1 MKTKKKS
8 KKMVGRS
15 ALMASLIVA
24 AITGVTPA
32 FAAATS
38 DNITSQAGP
47 VTIGAD
53 QTRYLKTTNVTIGAL
68 TVTGTD
74 GATGQ
79 LHIGRNIVGGVDKAQ
94 PNSTLTTDN
103 MTIERFGS
111 VEVTNNS
118 TLNIKAMDPTVAGT
132 LELSNGTVRIADGAG
147 TLYLVGGDKTSSIAP
162 GQLYASAGI
171 NTVDGSVQLGG
182 IGKGSGKVLVNDG
195 ALLTINKD
203 LLIHKEGLVDVSGT
217 LVVKG
222 NTKGFGETAL
232 EQGKIDIQSGG
243 QMTAKKSDFLTDA
256 YGKAIKVVIEND
268 GTLYLNT
275 KDNYTKDQLAAAIA
289 ALKGTGTGT
298 VNFLG
303 GALVGGNPG
312 DAPVIVDATGSVDT
326 VFLGNTVKLSTDT
339 ISADIGAKT
348 LDTTAGTVVKV
359 GDGSLQLTGNG
370 GELITGTAKGN
381 VEITDA
387 AGSLNLGV
395 AGNDSAQG
403 GHLSSITMTVD
414 GDVNVTDG
422 IFSTDKL
429 TASAGTITVASEGK
443 TTSFSS
449 AATDLSGTAR
459 MNVLQDSTAYLG
471 TLKSSTGSSILVDPA
486 IVVVKDIEASG
497 LGADFIIGLGG
508 NVVIGDTNA
517 NWMIDSMSDLGVKSM
532 QEDTSVLAV
541 RKTVTMATGGV
552 IYLDPTVTMNSSG
565 DPVVGTTPVTPAH
578 GLTFNNGSLVI
589 ADMENLKDG
598 VIFDLTN
605 SDKKTAFIDDGA
617 KLYLAGLKFK
627 NNGQSLIKGA
637 DTDGI
642 TTGTDGTGWTGEN
655 GLVDPDAML
664 NASFNP
670 TDGKLTVTINKASD
684 VLHGMSSDTN
694 GLMDEVWRT
703 SENSVNSLNAG
714 KKLVSRAADSNYM
727 TPTEGARVVEGA
739 ARMAVV
745 GATQQM
751 AFATSNAATAAATQ
765 RTSMANPMA
774 NSSGTLTALV
784 REEGSQQWKAEN
796 TGLSA
801 GNGLKNGAALWI
813 MPLYQNMNAW
823 NMKAD
828 NFNTGY
834 SANFGGVALG
844 GDYTFADAFRVGL
857 ALNIGGGF
865 AESNGDFAKTEN
877 NFNFWGIN
885 LYGGWAQNNFAVTAD
900 VGYTSTFNDVK
911 QDTPLNLG
919 MSEFKTDMYSY
930 AITAG
935 LRGEYKV
942 QTDYVD
948 IIPHI
953 AARYTNLHSD
963 DYKIKSGGE
972 TVFKGEAIDQ
982 SIWTFPIGVAF
993 SKDVDMSNGWTF
1005 KPQLDLAVI
1014 PAAGDIAAKSKVK
1027 IPGNSVT
1034 ADLESNIIDGISYQ
1048 GALGFDMYKDNI
1060 AFGINYTIQA
1070 SEHTTGHG
1078 VQATVRYEF

>member
-32 FAAATS
+32 FAADNMSLSSTTDYAIVKAPTDGAVGTYLATS
-38 DNITSQAGP
+38 
-47 VTIGAD
+47 
-53 QTRYLKTTNVTIGAL
+53 NVTIGKKL
-68 TVTGTD
+68 TVQNLGN
-74 GATGQ
+74 
-79 LHIGRNIVGGVDKAQ
+79 LHIGKGADLQKAQ
-94 PNSTLTTDN
+94 QSTLTTDN
-103 MTIERFGS
+103 MTIEAGGA
-111 VEVTNNS
+111 VEVSNNS
-118 TLNIKAMDPTVAGT
+118 TLNIVKDYPLVAGT
-132 LELSNGTVRIADGAG
+132 LTLNNGTVNIMGGEG
-147 TLYLVGGDKTSSIAP
+147 TLQIAGNTGKLDVTGGVNAIQGSLLVGEDSKNAP
-162 GQLYASAGI
+162 GVTGTG
-171 NTVDGSVQLGG
+171 TVDIAAGARLN
-182 IGKGSGKVLVNDG
+182 ITKNLTVNNG
-195 ALLTINKD
+195 TVNN
-203 LLIHKEGLVDVSGT
+203 SGT
-217 LVVKG
+217 LVVDGTTSGLSTGTIEIK
-222 NTKGFGETAL
+222 
-232 EQGKIDIQSGG
+232 SGG
-243 QMTAKKSDFLTDA
+243 QMTAKKSDFVDGTTN
-256 YGKAIKVVIEND
+256 KVIGAVVKNE
-268 GTLYLNT
+268 GTLYLNM
-275 KDNYTKDQLAAAIA
+275 
-289 ALKGTGTGT
+289 TGTYTDTDIANAQTAIKKADGST
-298 VNFLG
+298 ASNVAFLG
-303 GALVGGNPG
+303 GTLVDNNGVAK
-312 DAPVIVDATGSVDT
+312 DVIVTAGTGSIA
-326 VFLGNTVKLSTDT
+326 LGNKAVLADSSTAIT
-339 ISADIGAKT
+339 ATIGAKT
-348 LDTTAGTVVKV
+348 LEVTTGTKV
-359 GDGSLQLTGNG
+359 EVSTGKLQLTGNG
-370 GELITGTAKGN
+370 GELITGSAAGN
-381 VEITDA
+381 VAISGTNGTLD
-387 AGSLNLGV
+387 LGI
-395 AGNDSAQG
+395 AGNEAPQG
-403 GHLSSITMTVD
+403 GHLSSINMTAA
-414 GDVNVTDG
+414 GKVNVTDG
-422 IFSTDKL
+422 IFTTDKL
-429 TASAGTITVASEGK
+429 TASAGTITVKSEGK
-443 TTSFSS
+443 TTVF
-449 AATDLSGTAR
+449 AADETSLSGSAH
-459 MNVLQDSTAYLG
+459 MDILHSTANLG
-471 TLKSSTGSSILVDPA
+471 TLKSTTGSSILIDPA
-486 IVVVKDIEASG
+486 TVVIEKIDATTG
-497 LGADFIIGLGG
+497 LGADVLVGLGG
-508 NVVIGDTNA
+508 NLVIGDTNA
-517 NWMIDSMSDLGVKSM
+517 NWMLDRMSDLGVKPQ
-532 QEDTSVLAV
+532 QENTSVLAV
-541 RKTVTMATGGV
+541 RETVKLAAGGA
-552 IYLDPTVTMNSSG
+552 IYLDPTVTKA
-565 DPVVGTTPVTPAH
+565 TTPLPTPAH
-578 GLTFNNGSLVI
+578 GLTFNAGSLVI

-598 VIFDLTN
+598 VIFDISKAT
-605 SDKKTAFIDDGA
+605 DKTAIINDGA
-617 KLYLAGLKFK
+617 KLYLTGLKFK
-627 NNGQSLIKGA
+627 NDGQQLIKGA
-637 DTDGI
+637 NPGGI
-642 TTGTDGTGWTGEN
+642 TMGPDGTGWTGEN
-655 GLVDPDAML
+655 GMEDSDIML
-664 NASFNP
+664 NAGFNP
-670 TDGKLTVTINKASD
+670 SDGTLTVTINKASD

-751 AFATSNAATAAATQ
+751 AFAASNAATSAATQ

>member
-47 VTIGAD
+47 VTISAD

-103 MTIERFGS
+103 MTIELFGS

-118 TLNIKAMDPTVAGT
+118 TLNIKAMDPTVSGT
-132 LELSNGTVRIADGAG
+132 LKLNNGTVRIADGKG
-147 TLYLVGGDKTSSIAP
+147 TLYLVGGDRTKNVDP
-162 GQLYASAGI
+162 GTLHASGGI

-203 LLIHKEGLVDVSGT
+203 LLIHKEGLVEVSGT

-222 NTKGFGETAL
+222 NTEGFGKSAAD
-232 EQGKIDIQSGG
+232 QGTIDIKSGG
-243 QMTAKKSDFLTDA
+243 QMTAKKDDFLTGASVKDIDA
-256 YGKAIKVVIEND
+256 VVNND

-275 KDNYTKDQLAAAIA
+275 KNNYTQKQLDDAIA
-289 ALKGTGTGT
+289 ALKGTGT

-303 GALVGGNPG
+303 GALV
-312 DAPVIVDATGSVDT
+312 DADGKLEVVEAEGTDIK
-326 VFLGNTVKLSTDT
+326 VFLGNQVKLTNTAITGTIGANTLVTASTDT
-339 ISADIGAKT
+339 EVT
-348 LDTTAGTVVKV
+348 VTTGK
-359 GDGSLQLTGNG
+359 LQLTGNG
-370 GELITGTAKGN
+370 NDLITGGTNK
-381 VEITDA
+381 VVISST
-387 AGSLNLGV
+387 GSLDLGV
-395 AGNDSAQG
+395 AGNDADQG
-403 GHLSSITMTVD
+403 GHLSSIDMTAA
-414 GDVNVTDG
+414 GKVNVTDG
-422 IFSTDKL
+422 IFTTDKL
-429 TASAGTITVASEGK
+429 TASAGTITVKSEGK
-443 TTSFSS
+443 TTVF
-449 AATDLSGTAR
+449 AADETSLSGSAH
-459 MNVLQDSTAYLG
+459 MDILHSTANLG
-471 TLKSSTGSSILVDPA
+471 TLKSTTGSSILIDPA
-486 IVVVKDIEASG
+486 TVVIEKIDATTG
-497 LGADFIIGLGG
+497 LGADVLVGLGG
-508 NVVIGDTNA
+508 NLVIGDTNA
-517 NWMIDSMSDLGVKSM
+517 NWMLDRMSDLGVKP
-532 QEDTSVLAV
+532 QQKNTSVLAV
-541 RKTVTMATGGV
+541 RETVKLAVGGA
-552 IYLDPTVTMNSSG
+552 IYLDPTVTKA
-565 DPVVGTTPVTPAH
+565 TTPLPTPTH
-578 GLTFNNGSLVI
+578 DLTFNAGSLVI

-605 SDKKTAFIDDGA
+605 GDKKTAVINDGA
-617 KLYLAGLKFK
+617 KLYLTGLKFK
-627 NNGQSLIKGA
+627 NDGQQLIKGA
-637 DTDGI
+637 NTGGI
-642 TTGTDGTGWTGEN
+642 TMGPDGTGWTGEN
-655 GLVDPDAML
+655 GMEDSDIML
-664 NASFNP
+664 NAGFDPS
-670 TDGKLTVTINKASD
+670 DGTLTVTINKASK
-684 VLHGMSSDTN
+684 VMNNMSSDMD
-694 GLMDEVWRT
+694 GLMGEVW
-703 SENSVNSLNAG
+703 SKSLNNIESPNAG
-714 KKLVSRAADSNYM
+714 TKLVSRAANSEYM

-751 AFATSNAATAAATQ
+751 AFAASNAATSAATQ

>member
-32 FAAATS
+32 FATS
-38 DNITSQAGP
+38 DNLTDSKAGKI
-47 VTIGAD
+47 V
-53 QTRYLKTTNVTIGAL
+53 NN
-68 TVTGTD
+68 TD
-74 GATGQ
+74 GTYIAAKSVTLTGVATGKTVS
-79 LHIGRNIVGGVDKAQ
+79 LAVVSGGKLYVGKGFDAPGAAASGVFNN
-94 PNSTLTTDN
+94 PNTTLTTDN
-103 MTIERFGS
+103 MTIEAGGT
-111 VEVTNNS
+111 VEVSNNS
-118 TLNIKAMDPTVAGT
+118 TLKIVKDYPLVAGT
-132 LELSNGTVRIADGAG
+132 LTLNNGTVNIMGGEG
-147 TLYLVGGDKTSSIAP
+147 TLQIAGNTGKLDVTGGVNAIQGSLLVGEDSKNAP
-162 GQLYASAGI
+162 GVTGTGTVAIAADAQLNI
-171 NTVDGSVQLGG
+171 TKNLTVNNGT
-182 IGKGSGKVLVNDG
+182 VN
-195 ALLTINKD
+195 N
-203 LLIHKEGLVDVSGT
+203 SGT
-217 LVVKG
+217 LVVDG
-222 NTKGFGETAL
+222 TTSGTASGTINI
-232 EQGKIDIQSGG
+232 ESGG
-243 QMTAKKSDFLTDA
+243 QMTAKKSDFVDGTTN
-256 YGKAIKVVIEND
+256 KVIGAVVKNE
-268 GTLYLNT
+268 GTLYLNM
-275 KDNYTKDQLAAAIA
+275 
-289 ALKGTGTGT
+289 TGTYTDTDITNAQTAIKKADGSAASN
-298 VNFLG
+298 VAFLG
-303 GALVGGNPG
+303 GTLVNNNGVAK
-312 DAPVIVDATGSVDT
+312 DVIVTTGTDSIA
-326 VFLGNTVKLSTDT
+326 LGNKAVLANSNTAITAT
-339 ISADIGAKT
+339 IGAKT
-348 LDTTAGTVVKV
+348 LEVTTGTKV
-359 GDGSLQLTGNG
+359 EVSTGKLQLTGNG
-370 GELITGTAKGN
+370 GELITGSAAGN
-381 VEITDA
+381 VAISGTNGTLD
-387 AGSLNLGV
+387 LGI
-395 AGNDSAQG
+395 AGNEAPQG
-403 GHLSSITMTVD
+403 GHLSSIDMTAA
-414 GDVNVTDG
+414 GKVNVTDG
-422 IFSTDKL
+422 IFTTDKL
-429 TASAGTITVASEGK
+429 TASAGTITVKSEGK
-443 TTSFSS
+443 TTVF
-449 AATDLSGTAR
+449 AADETSLSGNAH
-459 MNVLQDSTAYLG
+459 MDILHSTANLG
-471 TLKSSTGSSILVDPA
+471 TLKSTTGSSILIDPA
-486 IVVVKDIEASG
+486 TVVIEKIDATTG
-497 LGADFIIGLGG
+497 LGADVLVGLGG
-508 NVVIGDTNA
+508 NLVIGDTNA
-517 NWMIDSMSDLGVKSM
+517 NWMLNRMSDLGVKP
-532 QEDTSVLAV
+532 QQKNTSVLAV
-541 RKTVTMATGGV
+541 RETVKLATGGA
-552 IYLDPTVTMNSSG
+552 IYLDPTVTKA
-565 DPVVGTTPVTPAH
+565 TTPLPTPTH
-578 GLTFNNGSLVI
+578 DLTFNAGSLVI

-605 SDKKTAFIDDGA
+605 GDKKTAVINDGA
-617 KLYLAGLKFK
+617 KLYLTGLKFK
-627 NNGQSLIKGA
+627 NDGQQLIKGA
-637 DTDGI
+637 STGGI
-642 TTGTDGTGWTGEN
+642 TMGPDGTGWTGEN
-655 GLVDPDAML
+655 GMEDSDIML
-664 NASFNP
+664 NAGFDPS
-670 TDGKLTVTINKASD
+670 DGTLTVTINKASK
-684 VLHGMSSDTN
+684 VMNNMSSDMD

-751 AFATSNAATAAATQ
+751 AFAASNAATSAATQ

>member
-1 MKTKKKS
+1 MKTKKKQT
-8 KKMVGRS
+8 KMVGRS

-47 VTIGAD
+47 VTISAD

-79 LHIGRNIVGGVDKAQ
+79 LHIGRNIVGDVDKAQ

-132 LELSNGTVRIADGAG
+132 LELSNGTVRIADGKG
-147 TLYLVGGDKTSSIAP
+147 TLYLVGGDKTSSIDP
-162 GQLYASAGI
+162 GQLHASAGI

-182 IGKGSGKVLVNDG
+182 IGKGSGKVLVNEG

-203 LLIHKEGLVDVSGT
+203 LLIHKEGLVEVSGT

-222 NTKGFGETAL
+222 NTEGFGKSAAD
-232 EQGKIDIQSGG
+232 QGTIDIKSGG
-243 QMTAKKSDFLTDA
+243 QMTAKKDDFLTGASVKDIDA
-256 YGKAIKVVIEND
+256 VVNNN

-275 KDNYTKDQLAAAIA
+275 KNNYTQKQLDDAIA
-289 ALKGTGTGT
+289 ALKGTGAGT

-303 GALVGGNPG
+303 GALVATEGG
-312 DAPVIVDATGSVDT
+312 APVIVDAAGSDT
-326 VFLGNTVKLSTDT
+326 KVYLGNQVKLTDT
-339 ISADIGAKT
+339 AISGTIGANTLVSAD
-348 LDTTAGTVVKV
+348 TATKVEISTGT
-359 GDGSLQLTGNG
+359 LQLTGNG
-370 GELITGTAKGN
+370 GALITGGAAGK
-381 VEITDA
+381 VEITGA
-387 AGSLNLGV
+387 NGSLDLGV

-403 GHLSSITMTVD
+403 GHLSSITMTE

-449 AATDLSGTAR
+449 TETTLSGTAR

-471 TLKSSTGSSILVDPA
+471 TLKSSGTSSILVDPA

-552 IYLDPTVTMNSSG
+552 IYLDPTVTMDSNGDAIDGSG
-565 DPVVGTTPVTPAH
+565 NKLAPTDA
-578 GLTFNNGSLVI
+578 LTFNNGSLVI
-589 ADMENLKDG
+589 ADLESLNG
-598 VIFDLTN
+598 APIFKLDSSN
-605 SDKKTAFIDDGA
+605 TAVTIADGA

-627 NNGQSLIKGA
+627 NNGQALIENGN
-637 DTDGI
+637 I
-642 TTGTDGTGWTGEN
+642 TMGTDGTGWTGEN

-684 VLHGMSSDTN
+684 VLHGMSSDMN

-796 TGLSA
+796 SGLSA
-801 GNGLKNGAALWI
+801 GNGMKNGAALWI

-877 NFNFWGIN
+877 KFNFWGIN
-885 LYGGWAQNNFAVTAD
+885 LYGGWAQNNMAVTAD

-942 QTDYVD
+942 QTEYVD

-953 AARYTNLHSD
+953 AARFTSLHSD

-993 SKDVDMSNGWTF
+993 SKDVEMSSGWTF
-1005 KPQLDLAVI
+1005 KPQLDLAII

-1034 ADLESNIIDGISYQ
+1034 ADLESNIVDGFSYQ

-1060 AFGINYTIQA
+1060 AFGLNYTIQA

-1078 VQATVRYEF
+1078 VQATIRYEF